1 MPGAGPTAGTL
12 GSHLLYRR
20 RRRRPRW
27 RRRSR
32 CTQSDR
38 WLDPARCRIAAGAS
52 FGREI
57 DLANDAAVV
66 FVLAANEIAKFR
78 AAYPRRIE
86 PLEDELRF
94 QIGGADRRRKH
105 GGEP

>member
-27 RRRSR
+27 LRRSR

-38 WLDPARCRIAAGAS
+38 ELDPARCRIAGGAS

-66 FVLAANEIAKFR
+66 FVLAANEKAKLR
-78 AAYPRRIE
+78 APHPRRVEAFENGLRIE
-86 PLEDELRF
+86 NR
-94 QIGGADRRRKH
+94 GSGR
-105 GGEP
+105 